1 VNPDGFEAPPPRP
14 DDSRAAIRRQ
24 AIREAVLA
32 LPLRPDA
39 AVDYAVNVIDMTLPD
54 PDSRGEWL
62 RRFPADAARQAV
74 EELRTLLLAAER
86 FRTASAALGR
96 TAIDALNQAKKER
109 DLRWP
114 SPNSDWSFAQQGQV
128 DQIWP
133 GLLPTIAAAIDALA
147 AMPPQPGRDARGNLE
162 QAIGLL
168 ASLYAML
175 TGKRPAGSND
185 PTPFS
190 QFVVAVMTAAG
201 IEDVKGFRYAGE

>member
-1 VNPDGFEAPPPRP
+1 MNPSSFDAAPRRP
-14 DDSRAAIRRQ
+14 DESRAAIRRQ
-24 AIREAVLA
+24 AIRDAVME

-54 PDSRGEWL
+54 PDSRDEWL

-74 EELRTLLLAAER
+74 EELRTLLLAAEK
-86 FRTASAALGR
+86 FRTASAALGQ
-96 TAIDALNQAKKER
+96 TAIDALNRAKKER
-109 DLRWP
+109 DLRWL
-114 SPNSDWSFAQQGQV
+114 SGNSDWSFAQQGQV

-133 GLLPTIAAAIDALA
+133 GLLPTVAAAIDALA
-147 AMPPQPGRDARGNLE
+147 AMPPQPGRDTRGNLE

-175 TGKRPAGSND
+175 TGKTPARSND

-190 QFVVAVMTAAG
+190 RFVVAVLTAAG
-201 IEDVKGFRYAGE
+201 IEDVKGFRYSGE

>member
-1 VNPDGFEAPPPRP
+1 MNTSPPRP
-14 DDSRAAIRRQ
+14 DESRAVIRRQ
-24 AIREAVLA
+24 AIREAVLQ

-54 PDSRGEWL
+54 PDSRDEWL

-74 EELRTLLLAAER
+74 EELRTLLLAAEK

-96 TAIDALNQAKKER
+96 TAIDALNEAKKER

-147 AMPPQPGRDARGNLE
+147 ALPPQPGRDARRNLD
-162 QAIGLL
+162 QAIRLL
-168 ASLYAML
+168 VSLFAML
-175 TGKRPAGSND
+175 TGKQPVRSND
-185 PTPFS
+185 PTAFS
-190 QFVVAVMTAAG
+190 RFVVAVLTAAG

>member
-1 VNPDGFEAPPPRP
+1 MTAAFDTAPPRP
-14 DDSRAAIRRQ
+14 DESRAAIRRQ
-24 AIREAVLA
+24 AIRDAVLA

-39 AVDYAVNVIDMTLPD
+39 AIDYAVNVIDMTLPD
-54 PDSRGEWL
+54 ADSRDQWL

-74 EELRTLLLAAER
+74 EELRTLMLAAEK
-86 FRTASAALGR
+86 FRTASAELGQ

-114 SPNSDWSFAQQGQV
+114 SPNSDWSFARQGQV

-168 ASLYAML
+168 ASLHAML
-175 TGKRPAGSND
+175 TGKPPARSND

-190 QFVVAVMTAAG
+190 RFVVAVLTAAG

>member
-1 VNPDGFEAPPPRP
+1 MNPDGFEAAPPRS

-32 LPLRPDA
+32 LPLRPAA

-54 PDSRGEWL
+54 PDSRDEWL
-62 RRFPADAARQAV
+62 RRFPVDAARQAV

-86 FRTASAALGR
+86 FRAASAELGD

-114 SPNSDWSFAQQGQV
+114 SPNSDWSFARQGQV
-128 DQIWP
+128 GQIWP

-147 AMPPQPGRDARGNLE
+147 ALPPQPGRDARGNLE

-185 PTPFS
+185 ATPFS
-190 QFVVAVMTAAG
+190 RFVMAVM
-201 IEDVKGFRYAGE
+201 

>member
-1 VNPDGFEAPPPRP
+1 MNPSSFDAAPPRP
-14 DDSRAAIRRQ
+14 DESRAAIRRQ
-24 AIREAVLA
+24 AIRDAVME

-54 PDSRGEWL
+54 PDSRDEWL

-74 EELRTLLLAAER
+74 EELRTLLLAAEK
-86 FRTASAALGR
+86 FRTASADLGQ

-114 SPNSDWSFAQQGQV
+114 SSNSDWSFAQQGQV

-133 GLLPTIAAAIDALA
+133 GLLPTIAAAIDAMT

-175 TGKRPAGSND
+175 TGRRPAGSND

-190 QFVVAVMTAAG
+190 RFVVAAMT
-201 IEDVKGFRYAGE
+201 

>member
-1 VNPDGFEAPPPRP
+1 MNPETSDTAPPRP
-14 DDSRAAIRRQ
+14 DASRAAIRRQ
-24 AIREAVLA
+24 MIRDAVLQ
-32 LPLRPDA
+32 LPLRSDA

-54 PDSRGEWL
+54 PDSRDRWL

-74 EELRTLLLAAER
+74 EELRTLMLAAEK
-86 FRTASAALGR
+86 FRTASAELGQ

-109 DLRWP
+109 DMRWP
-114 SPNSDWSFAQQGQV
+114 TPNSDWSFAQQGQV

-175 TGKRPAGSND
+175 TGSSPARSSD
-185 PTPFS
+185 ATPFS
-190 QFVVAVMTAAG
+190 RFVVAVLTAAG
-201 IEDVKGFRYAGE
+201 IEDVKGFQYSGE